1 MKKAQ
6 IIKTII
12 FVLVF
17 VLLFQWVS
25 GVLVAKWR
33 DHNCETDVMREFYA
47 IEKNTID
54 VAIIGSSQVVAGACP
69 IEMYED
75 YGISAYALGTS
86 NQNLF
91 CSYYWLKECLRRQD
105 ISTLVLDVSML
116 YVREDAASM
125 RKAMDNMRF
134 SKNKME
140 MILAQRSL
148 KNAQSSWTYIFNIM
162 KYHTRWKE
170 LEKEDFSRK
179 EENKIQYR
187 GGVLFTGLEPQ
198 NYNRIC
204 IDGDNPSD
212 SQMVDYELEYFKKIL
227 TLCEEEGIDVLLIKT
242 PKANWNL
249 TKHEGAS
256 ALAAEANLPF
266 LDFNTGELLRAIR
279 FDMTADMKDMDHL
292 NIRGAAKMS
301 GYIAKYLVE
310 HYEMKDRRKEGL
322 ISEGY
327 LDQYHDKLRES
338 YMISNGDVANYFTY
352 LKNENYDVI
361 ISGSSNLIPYW
372 THEMQ
377 LALSEYGIT
386 QDYRT
391 LEGNRF
397 VWHISGGV
405 CQYQQTANNSV
416 LYEGAFRNGLGFSV
430 TNEDVTQLLFDD
442 REQRINN
449 GGVNVFIYDN
459 RSQKIIDRAY
469 IYYNN
474 AFATLRVKHDYVVD

>member
-6 IIKTII
+6 IIKSII

-47 IEKNTID
+47 TKKNTID
-54 VAIIGSSQVVAGACP
+54 VAIIGSSQVVAGASP
-69 IEMYED
+69 VELYED

-86 NQNLF
+86 NQNFF

-105 ISTLVLDVSML
+105 ISTLVLDMSML

-148 KNAQSSWTYIFNIM
+148 KNAQSSWTYIFDIM

-170 LEKEDFSRK
+170 LGKEDFYRK
-179 EENKIQYR
+179 EEDKIQYR
-187 GGVLFTGLEPQ
+187 GGVLFTGLEAQ
-198 NYNRIC
+198 DYNRIC
-204 IDGDNPSD
+204 IDDDGPSD
-212 SQMVDYELEYFKKIL
+212 SQMVDYELEYFEKIL
-227 TLCEEEGIDVLLIKT
+227 SLCKEEGIDVLLIKT
-242 PKANWNL
+242 PKANWNI
-249 TKHEGAS
+249 TKHQGAS
-256 ALAAEANLPF
+256 ELAEKADLPF
-266 LDFNTGELLRAIR
+266 LDFNTGELLKAID
-279 FDMTADMKDMDHL
+279 FDLTADMKDMDHL
-292 NIRGAAKMS
+292 NIRGAVKMS
-301 GYIAKYLVE
+301 SYIGQYLADN
-310 HYEMKDRRKEGL
+310 YELADRRKEGL
-322 ISEGY
+322 LSEEY

-338 YMISNGDVANYFTY
+338 YMISNGDVADYFTY
-352 LKNENYDVI
+352 LQNENYDVI

-372 THEMQ
+372 TDEMQ
-377 LALSEYGIT
+377 QALSEYGVT
-386 QDYRT
+386 QDYRM

-397 VWHISGGV
+397 VWHIRDGA
-405 CQYQQTANNSV
+405 CLYQEVRNNKM
-416 LYEGAFRNGLGFSV
+416 LYQGAFLNGIGFSV
-430 TNEDVTQLLFDD
+430 ANEDVTQLIFDD
-442 REQRINN
+442 KEQKINN
-449 GGVNVFIYDN
+449 NGVNIFIYDN
-459 RSQKIIDRAY
+459 SNQAIIDRAY

-474 AFATLRVKHDYVVD
+474 VLGTLRVKHDYVVD